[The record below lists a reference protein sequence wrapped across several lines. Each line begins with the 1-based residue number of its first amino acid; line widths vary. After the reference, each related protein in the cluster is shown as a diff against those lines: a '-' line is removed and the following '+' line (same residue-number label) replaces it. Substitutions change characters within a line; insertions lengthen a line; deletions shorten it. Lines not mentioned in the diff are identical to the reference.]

1 MGKKILSMFVSKDML
16 QDVLKKEAKNTESTI
31 QNIKKVLELKHQQEE
46 KSRKKRKKK
55 KQKHDEGDI
64 VQEKKRLRSL
74 DSKLAKYASL
84 MAEVLKSPSP
94 EPGPSSLP
102 DPSSPQPGPSRARAD
117 INLKRKSRDESSEP
131 EEPSKKKRKERKQRD
146 ATPGDISTDATVDT
160 SREVEEGLK
169 EKRTIRVVADGS
181 DADEEETTSK
191 RKAKKKERREAKK
204 RLKMEKKQKRKRDEE
219 EKQNELSEDENEN
232 SHRTTM
238 EEEEEGGEKDNEED
252 LDILDL
258 NIGEEDI
265 LEEESSSQSEREVPM
280 KAAKRANSESKVT
293 TTSTLSTSKA
303 EVEERKE
310 EFRDDPERQLQAA
323 VLAQARKHRFAQR
336 RIEDRRE
343 VSSPSV
349 SSTTNALANYPNM
362 PLPRYAYS
370 YSRTFITQEQKIEHF
385 PNLFNRFFVPLDTS
399 EDDSSDSECEEGFC
413 EGAGRLVTELP
424 LVLLL
429 RSLRMSRTSSHR

>member
-1 MGKKILSMFVSKDML
+1 MG
-16 QDVLKKEAKNTESTI
+16 
-31 QNIKKVLELKHQQEE
+31 
-46 KSRKKRKKK
+46 
-55 KQKHDEGDI
+55 
-64 VQEKKRLRSL
+64 
-74 DSKLAKYASL
+74 
-84 MAEVLKSPSP
+84 
-94 EPGPSSLP
+94 
-102 DPSSPQPGPSRARAD
+102 
-117 INLKRKSRDESSEP
+117 
-131 EEPSKKKRKERKQRD
+131 
-146 ATPGDISTDATVDT
+146 TV
-160 SREVEEGLK
+160 
-169 EKRTIRVVADGS
+169 RVVADVS
-181 DADEEETTSK
+181 DTDEDETPSQ
-191 RKAKKKERREAKK
+191 RKAKKKEGREAKK
-204 RLKMEKKQKRKRDEE
+204 RLKMEKKQKRKGD
-219 EKQNELSEDENEN
+219 K
-232 SHRTTM
+232 
-238 EEEEEGGEKDNEED
+238 EEEGGEKDNEED

-293 TTSTLSTSKA
+293 TTSSLSTSKA

-323 VLAQARKHRFAQR
+323 VLAQARKHRLAQR

-349 SSTTNALANYPNM
+349 SSTTNALATYPNM

>member
-1 MGKKILSMFVSKDML
+1 M
-16 QDVLKKEAKNTESTI
+16 
-31 QNIKKVLELKHQQEE
+31 
-46 KSRKKRKKK
+46 
-55 KQKHDEGDI
+55 
-64 VQEKKRLRSL
+64 
-74 DSKLAKYASL
+74 
-84 MAEVLKSPSP
+84 
-94 EPGPSSLP
+94 
-102 DPSSPQPGPSRARAD
+102 
-117 INLKRKSRDESSEP
+117 KRKSRDESSEP

-219 EKQNELSEDENEN
+219 EEKQNELSEDEN

>member
-1 MGKKILSMFVSKDML
+1 
-16 QDVLKKEAKNTESTI
+16 
-31 QNIKKVLELKHQQEE
+31 
-46 KSRKKRKKK
+46 
-55 KQKHDEGDI
+55 
-64 VQEKKRLRSL
+64 
-74 DSKLAKYASL
+74 
-84 MAEVLKSPSP
+84 
-94 EPGPSSLP
+94 
-102 DPSSPQPGPSRARAD
+102 
-117 INLKRKSRDESSEP
+117 
-131 EEPSKKKRKERKQRD
+131 
-146 ATPGDISTDATVDT
+146 
-160 SREVEEGLK
+160 
-169 EKRTIRVVADGS
+169 
-181 DADEEETTSK
+181 
-191 RKAKKKERREAKK
+191 
-204 RLKMEKKQKRKRDEE
+204 
-219 EKQNELSEDENEN
+219 
-232 SHRTTM
+232 
-238 EEEEEGGEKDNEED
+238 

-265 LEEESSSQSEREVPM
+265 LEGESSSQSEREVPM
-280 KAAKRANSESKVT
+280 KAAKRANSESKVS